1 VTQEIKVHDSRLI
14 AVVDGNQRRQDV
26 GLYWGNDDELT
37 IEIEWPTDWPEQVS
51 AEFLKSQGFDVV
63 YA

>member
-1 VTQEIKVHDSRLI
+1 MTQEIKVYDRRI
-14 AVVDGNQRRQDV
+14 AVVDGNPSSRDV

-37 IEIEWPTDWPEQVS
+37 IEIEWPTDWSEQVT
-51 AEFLKSQGFDVV
+51 AEFLASHGFEVV

>member
-1 VTQEIKVHDSRLI
+1 MTQEIKVYDRRI
-14 AVVDGNQRRQDV
+14 AVVDGSPSSRDV
-26 GLYWGNDDELT
+26 GLYWGNDTELT